1 MPISAEFVAVAGDA
15 LAEHCPLASQDPETI
30 EKIKSKILKYDE
42 ELQIAPPTDLVLS
55 WAAPL
60 EKELQEQADDQA
72 AEVAQIEARKR
83 EREDYL
89 SGADADKA
97 QAERDLKERSRPL
110 EQTAF
115 IPACQYTQA
124 EMDEMSSDEY
134 AIKVL
139 GRNSIADRNGVG
151 TAPPDKTATEI
162 VKKRILQSRNA
173 KGSKA
178 DKQMRATL
186 RREIREG
193 LR

>member
-1 MPISAEFVAVAGDA
+1 MPISAEFVAATGEA
-15 LAEHCPLASQDPETI
+15 LSEHCPLASQNPETI

-42 ELQIAPPTDLVLS
+42 ELQTAPPTDLVLS

-60 EKELQEQADDQA
+60 EKELHEQADAEAAQA
-72 AEVAQIEARKR
+72 EKAEARKR
-83 EREDYL
+83 EREAYL
-89 SGADADKA
+89 SGADADKR

-124 EMDEMSSDEY
+124 EMDKMSSDEY

-151 TAPPDKTATEI
+151 TATPDKTATEI